1 MDFSKWNPVDKIKV
15 YRRLMKMTRRPTRE
29 EFIQVSKVSAL
40 GILIIGMIGFAIFL
54 IMGAVNSII

>member
-1 MDFSKWNPVDKIKV
+1 MDISELNPVAKIKD

-40 GILIIGMIGFAIFL
+40 GILIIGIVGFVIFL
-54 IMGAVNSII
+54 FMDFMNSIL